1 MLLLTQSV
9 CWLFKTPIV
18 VDCCKFNL
26 NKAMSTH
33 QEFVAMTL
41 TRLCSARTLRFEN
54 EAEVN
59 LHLFPLDLGTSSGV
73 WLRGILACDWGL
85 RLLPWEMNSLDS
97 PCRLNSEV
105 YLSSR
110 TSIACC
116 SCYSTSQRSHL
127 GILSFS
133 TIQGSPFFLDHRSA
147 ILLFFAL

>member
-9 CWLFKTPIV
+9 CWQFKTPIV

-73 WLRGILACDWGL
+73 WLRGILACD
-85 RLLPWEMNSLDS
+85 
-97 PCRLNSEV
+97 
-105 YLSSR
+105 
-110 TSIACC
+110 
-116 SCYSTSQRSHL
+116 
-127 GILSFS
+127 
-133 TIQGSPFFLDHRSA
+133 
-147 ILLFFAL
+147 